1 MKRGR
6 AAGAGMTR
14 GSSVGEGVRPFA
26 GEGLEPF
33 VREGMEPFAPEG
45 VKAFAAVRGWVAG
58 RRERL
63 DDRGSGAGA
72 VIIFALV
79 FLSLS
84 AFVIDGGMS
93 ISKRERAADI
103 AEQAARYAAED
114 IDLESLYENENGP
127 APINFEN
134 CGARVKAFARE
145 MGMSGADIAA
155 THCVTADADQ
165 VEVEVQLTYSPVFT
179 GMFYG
184 GDVTVHGR
192 AVAENEVG

>member
-1 MKRGR
+1 MRDPLR
-6 AAGAGMTR
+6 TWLSART
-14 GSSVGEGVRPFA
+14 S
-26 GEGLEPF
+26 
-33 VREGMEPFAPEG
+33 
-45 VKAFAAVRGWVAG
+45 
-58 RRERL
+58 RL

-103 AEQAARYAAED
+103 AEQAARYAAQD
-114 IDLESLYENENGP
+114 IDREALYDDVGGP
-127 APINFEN
+127 APINYEN
-134 CGARVKAFARE
+134 CDARVKAFARE
-145 MGMSGADIAA
+145 MGMSGPDVAA
-155 THCVTADADQ
+155 THCVAADAQQ
-165 VEVEVQLTYSPVFT
+165 VEVDVQLTYAPVFT

-184 GDVTVHGR
+184 GNVVVHGQ

>member
-1 MKRGR
+1 MRLNSAVGARLVAWFEARG
-6 AAGAGMTR
+6 A
-14 GSSVGEGVRPFA
+14 
-26 GEGLEPF
+26 
-33 VREGMEPFAPEG
+33 
-45 VKAFAAVRGWVAG
+45 
-58 RRERL
+58 RL

-103 AEQAARYAAED
+103 AEQAARFAAQD
-114 IDLESLYENENGP
+114 VDVESLYENRNGA
-127 APINFEN
+127 APINYQN
-134 CGARVKAFARE
+134 CGARVRAFARE
-145 MGMSGADIAA
+145 MGMSGPDIAA
-155 THCVTADADQ
+155 THCVTADADH
-165 VEVEVQLTYSPVFT
+165 VEVEVQLTYAPVFT

-184 GDVTVHGR
+184 GDVVVHGA

>member
-1 MKRGR
+1 V
-6 AAGAGMTR
+6 TLL
-14 GSSVGEGVRPFA
+14 P
-26 GEGLEPF
+26 
-33 VREGMEPFAPEG
+33 
-45 VKAFAAVRGWVAG
+45 AVRGWIEA

-84 AFVIDGGMS
+84 AFVIDGGLS

-103 AEQAARYAAED
+103 AEQAARYAAQDVDREG
-114 IDLESLYENENGP
+114 IYEGAKG

-134 CGARVKAFARE
+134 CGARVKAFVQE
-145 MGMSGADIAA
+145 VGLTGADVAN
-155 THCVTADADQ
+155 TRCVTANAQQ
-165 VEVEVQLTYSPVFT
+165 VEVAVQMTYSPVFT

-184 GDVTVHGR
+184 GDVTVNGR
-192 AVAENEVG
+192 ATAENEVG

>member
-1 MKRGR
+1 MGEMR
-6 AAGAGMTR
+6 ASS
-14 GSSVGEGVRPFA
+14 GS
-26 GEGLEPF
+26 
-33 VREGMEPFAPEG
+33 
-45 VKAFAAVRGWVAG
+45 AVRTWVDA
-58 RRERL
+58 RRARL

-72 VIIFALV
+72 VIIFAIV

-103 AEQAARYAAED
+103 AEQAARYAAQD
-114 IDLESLYENENGP
+114 IDTEQLYENQSGP
-127 APINFEN
+127 APIRYEN

-155 THCVTADADQ
+155 THCVAANADQ

-184 GDVTVHGR
+184 GDVVVHGQ

>member
-1 MKRGR
+1 MRDLVRTWLADRR
-6 AAGAGMTR
+6 ARM
-14 GSSVGEGVRPFA
+14 
-26 GEGLEPF
+26 
-33 VREGMEPFAPEG
+33 
-45 VKAFAAVRGWVAG
+45 
-58 RRERL
+58 

-72 VIIFALV
+72 VIVFALV

-103 AEQAARYAAED
+103 AEQAARYAAQD
-114 IDLESLYENENGP
+114 IDREALYDDVGGP
-127 APINFEN
+127 APIKYEN
-134 CGARVKAFARE
+134 CDARVKAFARE
-145 MGMSGADIAA
+145 MDMTGPDIAA
-155 THCVTADADQ
+155 THCVAADAEQ

-184 GDVTVHGR
+184 GDVTVRGQ

>member
-1 MKRGR
+1 
-6 AAGAGMTR
+6 
-14 GSSVGEGVRPFA
+14 
-26 GEGLEPF
+26 
-33 VREGMEPFAPEG
+33 MEPFAPEG